1 MKISK
6 ISKANSEIICRHKSV
21 LELGANYQPETLYYI
36 LKKNPQLVNKKDNKS
51 ETFLSYAIKR
61 KNEEIT
67 KLIINFPILDLSY
80 QDSNGNTYLHLSIM
94 QQLIPTTILLL
105 KKGIKINSQNN
116 EGNTALHY
124 AYNFNNKQL
133 ISILKE
139 YKADLNIENKMG
151 IIPEK
156 IEINSLNI
164 NINSSFDEQ
173 FYKSHNNFF
182 DKNLSIQ
189 LNNNYNHT
197 NHTNN
202 NTNTTK
208 LNDTNKNSS
217 FKYSLVNF
225 SYSEDE
231 DEDIQDNK
239 ENSDIFNLSN
249 SDTYKK
255 KVKNVININSQT
267 VGEGYNIILDNN
279 NNKNNKSKND
289 NGFFENS
296 TSISKEEKELQI
308 QKSFNQNKNENNS
321 LNNEENVY
329 NNYNSN
335 NKSSLYNKTSYKY
348 LEQDFIFSPFDTL
361 KEALNNDQKNGDIN
375 NQFNLNDINPD
386 DSLYK
391 FLSEINLEKKYYI
404 LMNSN
409 GFEDIDLLVE
419 QERNCK
425 LNTSITNSALK
436 EIGIYLPGDRAKIL
450 IHLEEKAG
458 NYSFAIPKNVYYFL
472 EDISNINND
481 ENIKKI
487 FEWLKVIK
495 VENYLDN
502 FIKCGYFSLELI
514 LMQMNSK
521 NPIND
526 DIIKDELGIKKV
538 GHRARIIN
546 KLVEDGKIFW
556 NKMKEK
562 TINIGSGQM
571 DKNCDC
577 NIF

>member
-36 LKKNPQLVNKKDNKS
+36 LKKNPQLVNKIDYRN
-51 ETFLSYAIKR
+51 ETFLSYSIKR

-67 KLIINFPILDLSY
+67 KLIINSPILDLSY
-80 QDSNGNTYLHLSIM
+80 QDSNGNSYLHLSTM
-94 QQLIPTTILLL
+94 QQLISTTILLL

-124 AYNFNNKQL
+124 AYNFNNKPL

-139 YKADLNIENKMG
+139 YKADLNIKNKLG
-151 IIPEK
+151 KIPEE
-156 IEINSLNI
+156 IELNSLNV

-173 FYKSHNNFF
+173 FYKTHNNFF

-189 LNNNYNHT
+189 LNNNYINT
-197 NHTNN
+197 NNLTNTNN
-202 NTNTTK
+202 NK
-208 LNDTNKNSS
+208 FNDTNRNSS

-225 SYSEDE
+225 SYSDDE
-231 DEDIQDNK
+231 DNQDNK

-249 SDTYKK
+249 TDTYKK

-267 VGEGYNIILDNN
+267 VGEGYNILLD

-289 NGFFENS
+289 NGFVENS
-296 TSISKEEKELQI
+296 TSISKEEKDLQI
-308 QKSFNQNKNENNS
+308 QKSFNNNKIKNNL
-321 LNNEENVY
+321 LNNEDNAY

-335 NKSSLYNKTSYKY
+335 NKSSLYNNNSYKY

-361 KEALNNDQKNGDIN
+361 KESPNNIQIN
-375 NQFNLNDINPD
+375 NEINQFNVNNINQE

-391 FLSEINLEKKYYI
+391 FLSEINLEKKYYF

-409 GFEDIDLLVE
+409 GFEDIDLLIE
-419 QERNCK
+419 QERTCK

-436 EIGIYLPGDRAKIL
+436 EIGIFLPGDRAKIL

-472 EDISNINND
+472 EDVNNINND

-502 FIKCGYFSLELI
+502 FIKGGYYSLELI

-521 NPIND
+521 NPINE
-526 DIIKDELGIKKV
+526 DIIKDEIGIKKV

-546 KLVEDGKIFW
+546 KLVEDGRLFW
-556 NKMKEK
+556 NKLKDK
-562 TINIGSGQM
+562 TVNIISGQM

>member
-36 LKKNPQLVNKKDNKS
+36 LKKNPQLVNKIDNRN
-51 ETFLSYAIKR
+51 ETFLSYSIKR

-67 KLIINFPILDLSY
+67 RLIINSPILDLSY
-80 QDSNGNTYLHLSIM
+80 QDSNGNSYLHLSTM
-94 QQLIPTTILLL
+94 QQLISTTILLL

-124 AYNFNNKQL
+124 AYNFNNKPL

-139 YKADLNIENKMG
+139 YKADLNIKNKLG
-151 IIPEK
+151 KIPEE
-156 IEINSLNI
+156 IELNSLNV

-173 FYKSHNNFF
+173 FYKTHNNFF

-189 LNNNYNHT
+189 LNNNYINT
-197 NHTNN
+197 NNLTKTNN
-202 NTNTTK
+202 NK
-208 LNDTNKNSS
+208 LNDTNRNSS

-225 SYSEDE
+225 SYSDDE
-231 DEDIQDNK
+231 DNQDNK

-249 SDTYKK
+249 TDTYKK

-267 VGEGYNIILDNN
+267 VGEGYNILLD

-289 NGFFENS
+289 NGFVENS
-296 TSISKEEKELQI
+296 TSISKEEKDLQI
-308 QKSFNQNKNENNS
+308 QKSFNNNKIKNN
-321 LNNEENVY
+321 LFNNEDNVY

-335 NKSSLYNKTSYKY
+335 NKSSLYNNNSYKY

-361 KEALNNDQKNGDIN
+361 KESPNNIQIN
-375 NQFNLNDINPD
+375 NEINQFNVNNINQE

-391 FLSEINLEKKYYI
+391 FLSEINLEKKYYF

-409 GFEDIDLLVE
+409 GFEDIDLLIE
-419 QERNCK
+419 QERTCK

-436 EIGIYLPGDRAKIL
+436 EIGIFLPGDRAKIL

-472 EDISNINND
+472 EDVNNINND

-487 FEWLKVIK
+487 CEWLKVIK

-502 FIKCGYFSLELI
+502 FIKCGYYSLELI

-521 NPIND
+521 NPINE
-526 DIIKDELGIKKV
+526 DIIKDEIGIKKV

-546 KLVEDGKIFW
+546 KLVEDGRLFW
-556 NKMKEK
+556 NKLKDK
-562 TINIGSGQM
+562 TVNIISGQM

>member
-36 LKKNPQLVNKKDNKS
+36 LKKNPQLVNKIDNRN
-51 ETFLSYAIKR
+51 ETFLSYSIKR

-67 KLIINFPILDLSY
+67 RLIINSPILDLSY
-80 QDSNGNTYLHLSIM
+80 QDSNGNSYLLLSTM
-94 QQLIPTTILLL
+94 QQLISTTILLL

-124 AYNFNNKQL
+124 AYNFNNKPL

-139 YKADLNIENKMG
+139 YKADLNIKNKLG
-151 IIPEK
+151 KIPEE
-156 IEINSLNI
+156 IELNSLNV

-173 FYKSHNNFF
+173 FYKTHNNFF
-182 DKNLSIQ
+182 DTNLSIQ
-189 LNNNYNHT
+189 LNNNYINSNNLT
-197 NHTNN
+197 NTNN
-202 NTNTTK
+202 NK

-225 SYSEDE
+225 SYSDDE
-231 DEDIQDNK
+231 DNQDNK

-249 SDTYKK
+249 TDTYKK

-267 VGEGYNIILDNN
+267 VGEGYNILLD

-289 NGFFENS
+289 NGFVENS
-296 TSISKEEKELQI
+296 TSISKEEKDLQI
-308 QKSFNQNKNENNS
+308 QKSFNNNKIKNNL
-321 LNNEENVY
+321 LNNEDNVY

-335 NKSSLYNKTSYKY
+335 NKSSLYNNNSYKY

-361 KEALNNDQKNGDIN
+361 KESPNNIQIN
-375 NQFNLNDINPD
+375 NEINQFNVNNINQE

-391 FLSEINLEKKYYI
+391 FLSEINLEKKYYF

-409 GFEDIDLLVE
+409 GFEDIDLLIE
-419 QERNCK
+419 QERTCK

-436 EIGIYLPGDRAKIL
+436 EIGIFLPGDRAKIL

-472 EDISNINND
+472 QDVNNINND

-502 FIKCGYFSLELI
+502 FIKCGYYSLELI

-521 NPIND
+521 NPINE
-526 DIIKDELGIKKV
+526 DIIKDEIGIKKV

-546 KLVEDGKIFW
+546 KLVEDGRLFW
-556 NKMKEK
+556 NKLKDK
-562 TINIGSGQM
+562 TVNIISGQM

>member
-36 LKKNPQLVNKKDNKS
+36 LKKNPQLVNKIDYRN

-67 KLIINFPILDLSY
+67 KLIINSPILDLSY
-80 QDSNGNTYLHLSIM
+80 QDSNGNSYLHLSTM
-94 QQLIPTTILLL
+94 QQLISTTILLL
-105 KKGIKINSQNN
+105 KKGIKINSPNN

-124 AYNFNNKQL
+124 AYNFNNKPL

-139 YKADLNIENKMG
+139 YKADLNIKNKLG
-151 IIPEK
+151 KIPEE
-156 IEINSLNI
+156 IELNSLNV
-164 NINSSFDEQ
+164 NINSSFDEP
-173 FYKSHNNFF
+173 FYKTHNNFF
-182 DKNLSIQ
+182 DTNLSIQ
-189 LNNNYNHT
+189 LNNNYINT
-197 NHTNN
+197 NNLTNTNN
-202 NTNTTK
+202 NK
-208 LNDTNKNSS
+208 FNDTNRNSS

-225 SYSEDE
+225 SYSDDE
-231 DEDIQDNK
+231 DNQDNK

-249 SDTYKK
+249 TDTYKK

-267 VGEGYNIILDNN
+267 VGEGYNILLD

-289 NGFFENS
+289 NGFVENS
-296 TSISKEEKELQI
+296 TSISKEEKDLQI
-308 QKSFNQNKNENNS
+308 QKSFNNNKIKNNL
-321 LNNEENVY
+321 LNNEDNVY

-361 KEALNNDQKNGDIN
+361 KEALNNDQKNGDII

-391 FLSEINLEKKYYI
+391 FLSEINFEKKYYV

-472 EDISNINND
+472 EDMNNINND

-495 VENYLDN
+495 VENYLDS

>member
-21 LELGANYQPETLYYI
+21 FELGANYQPETLYYI
-36 LKKNPQLVNKKDNKS
+36 LKKNPQLVNKIDNRN

-67 KLIINFPILDLSY
+67 KLITNSPILDLSY
-80 QDSNGNTYLHLSIM
+80 QDSNGNSYLHLSTM
-94 QQLIPTTILLL
+94 QQLISTTILLL

-124 AYNFNNKQL
+124 AYNFNNKPL

-139 YKADLNIENKMG
+139 YKADLNIKNKLG
-151 IIPEK
+151 KIPEE
-156 IEINSLNI
+156 IELNSLNI

-173 FYKSHNNFF
+173 FYKTHNNFF

-189 LNNNYNHT
+189 LNNNYINT
-197 NHTNN
+197 NNLTNTNN
-202 NTNTTK
+202 NK
-208 LNDTNKNSS
+208 LNDTNRNSS

-225 SYSEDE
+225 SYSD

-249 SDTYKK
+249 TDTYKK

-267 VGEGYNIILDNN
+267 VGEGYNILLD

-296 TSISKEEKELQI
+296 TSISKEEKDLQI
-308 QKSFNQNKNENNS
+308 QKSFNNNKIKNNF
-321 LNNEENVY
+321 LNIEDNVY

-335 NKSSLYNKTSYKY
+335 NKSSLYNNNSYKY
-348 LEQDFIFSPFDTL
+348 LDQDFIFSPFDTL
-361 KEALNNDQKNGDIN
+361 KESPNNIQINNDI
-375 NQFNLNDINPD
+375 NQFNINNISPD

-391 FLSEINLEKKYYI
+391 FLSEINLEKKYYF

-409 GFEDIDLLVE
+409 GFEDIDLLIE
-419 QERNCK
+419 QERTCK

-436 EIGIYLPGDRAKIL
+436 EIGIYPPGDRAKIL

-472 EDISNINND
+472 EDVYNINND

-502 FIKCGYFSLELI
+502 FINGGYYSLELI

-521 NPIND
+521 NPINE

-546 KLVEDGKIFW
+546 KLVEDGRLFW
-556 NKMKEK
+556 NKLKDK
-562 TINIGSGQM
+562 TINIVSGQM

>member
-36 LKKNPQLVNKKDNKS
+36 LKKNPQLVNKIDNRK

-67 KLIINFPILDLSY
+67 KLIINSPILDLSY
-80 QDSNGNTYLHLSIM
+80 QDSNGNSYLHLSTM
-94 QQLIPTTILLL
+94 QQLISTTILLL
-105 KKGIKINSQNN
+105 KKGIKMNSQNN

-124 AYNFNNKQL
+124 AYNLNNKPL

-139 YKADLNIENKMG
+139 YKADLNIKNKLG
-151 IIPEK
+151 KIPEE
-156 IEINSLNI
+156 IELNSLNV
-164 NINSSFDEQ
+164 NINSSFDGQ
-173 FYKSHNNFF
+173 FYKTHNNFF

-189 LNNNYNHT
+189 LNNNYINT
-197 NHTNN
+197 NNLTNTNN
-202 NTNTTK
+202 NK
-208 LNDTNKNSS
+208 FNDTNRNSS

-225 SYSEDE
+225 SYSDDE
-231 DEDIQDNK
+231 DNQDNK

-249 SDTYKK
+249 TDTYKK

-267 VGEGYNIILDNN
+267 VGEGYNILLD

-289 NGFFENS
+289 NGFVENS
-296 TSISKEEKELQI
+296 TSISKEEKDLQI
-308 QKSFNQNKNENNS
+308 QKSFNNNKIKNNL
-321 LNNEENVY
+321 LNNEDNVY

-335 NKSSLYNKTSYKY
+335 NKSSLYNNNSYKY

-361 KEALNNDQKNGDIN
+361 KESPNNIQIN
-375 NQFNLNDINPD
+375 NEINQFNVNNINQE

-391 FLSEINLEKKYYI
+391 FLSEINLEKKYYF

-409 GFEDIDLLVE
+409 GFEDIDLLIE
-419 QERNCK
+419 QERTCK

-472 EDISNINND
+472 EDVNNINND

-502 FIKCGYFSLELI
+502 FIKCGYYSLELI

-521 NPIND
+521 NPINE
-526 DIIKDELGIKKV
+526 DIIKDEIGIKKV

-546 KLVEDGKIFW
+546 KLVEDGRLFL
-556 NKMKEK
+556 NKLKDK
-562 TINIGSGQM
+562 TVNIISGQM
-571 DKNCDC
+571 DKNCEC

>member
-36 LKKNPQLVNKKDNKS
+36 LKKNPQLVNKIDYRN
-51 ETFLSYAIKR
+51 ETFLSYSIKR

-67 KLIINFPILDLSY
+67 KLIINSPILDLSY
-80 QDSNGNTYLHLSIM
+80 QDSNGNSYLHLSTM
-94 QQLIPTTILLL
+94 QQLISTTILLL

-124 AYNFNNKQL
+124 AYNFNNKPL

-139 YKADLNIENKMG
+139 YKADLNIKNNLGK
-151 IIPEK
+151 IPEE
-156 IEINSLNI
+156 IELNSLNV

-173 FYKSHNNFF
+173 FYKTHNNFF

-189 LNNNYNHT
+189 LNNNYINT
-197 NHTNN
+197 NNLTNTNN
-202 NTNTTK
+202 NK
-208 LNDTNKNSS
+208 LNDTNRNSS

-225 SYSEDE
+225 SYSDDE
-231 DEDIQDNK
+231 DNQDNK

-249 SDTYKK
+249 TDTYKK

-267 VGEGYNIILDNN
+267 VGEGYNILLD

-289 NGFFENS
+289 NGFVENS
-296 TSISKEEKELQI
+296 TSISKEEKDLQI
-308 QKSFNQNKNENNS
+308 QKSFNNNKIKNNL
-321 LNNEENVY
+321 LNNEDNVY

-335 NKSSLYNKTSYKY
+335 NKSSLYNNNSYKY

-361 KEALNNDQKNGDIN
+361 KESPNNIQIN
-375 NQFNLNDINPD
+375 NEINQFNVNNINQE

-391 FLSEINLEKKYYI
+391 FLSEINLEKKYYF

-409 GFEDIDLLVE
+409 GFEDIDLLIE
-419 QERNCK
+419 QERTCK

-436 EIGIYLPGDRAKIL
+436 EIGIFLPGDRAKIL

-458 NYSFAIPKNVYYFL
+458 NYSFPIPKNVYYLL
-472 EDISNINND
+472 EDVNNINND

-502 FIKCGYFSLELI
+502 FIKCGYYSLELI

-521 NPIND
+521 NPINE
-526 DIIKDELGIKKV
+526 DIIKEELGIKKV

-546 KLVEDGKIFW
+546 KLVEDGRLFW
-556 NKMKEK
+556 NKLKDK
-562 TINIGSGQM
+562 TVNIISGQM

>member
-36 LKKNPQLVNKKDNKS
+36 LKKNPQLVNKIDYRN

-67 KLIINFPILDLSY
+67 KLIINSPILDLSY
-80 QDSNGNTYLHLSIM
+80 QDSNGNSYLHLSTM
-94 QQLIPTTILLL
+94 QQLISTTILLL

-124 AYNFNNKQL
+124 AYNFNNKPL

-139 YKADLNIENKMG
+139 YKADLNIKNKLG
-151 IIPEK
+151 KIPEE
-156 IEINSLNI
+156 IELNSLNV

-173 FYKSHNNFF
+173 FYKTHNNFF
-182 DKNLSIQ
+182 DTNLSIQ
-189 LNNNYNHT
+189 LNNNYINSNNLT
-197 NHTNN
+197 NTNN
-202 NTNTTK
+202 NK

-225 SYSEDE
+225 SYSDDE
-231 DEDIQDNK
+231 DNKDNK

-249 SDTYKK
+249 TDTYKK

-267 VGEGYNIILDNN
+267 VGEGYNILLD

-289 NGFFENS
+289 NGFVENS
-296 TSISKEEKELQI
+296 TSISKEEKDLQI
-308 QKSFNQNKNENNS
+308 QKSFNNNKIKNNL
-321 LNNEENVY
+321 LNNEDNVY

-335 NKSSLYNKTSYKY
+335 NKSSLYNNNSYKY

-361 KEALNNDQKNGDIN
+361 KESPNNIQIN
-375 NQFNLNDINPD
+375 NEINQFNVNNINQE

-391 FLSEINLEKKYYI
+391 FLSEINLEKKYYF

-409 GFEDIDLLVE
+409 GFEDIDLLIE
-419 QERNCK
+419 QERTCK

-436 EIGIYLPGDRAKIL
+436 EIGIFLPGDRAKIL

-472 EDISNINND
+472 QDVNNINND

-502 FIKCGYFSLELI
+502 FIKCGYYSLELI

-521 NPIND
+521 NPINE
-526 DIIKDELGIKKV
+526 DIIKDEIGIKKV
-538 GHRARIIN
+538 GHRARVIN
-546 KLVEDGKIFW
+546 KLVEDGRLFW
-556 NKMKEK
+556 NKLKDK
-562 TINIGSGQM
+562 TVNIISGQM